1 MGASGTPPVP
11 GTARQVGT
19 EGEEGEMPKRHDHRH
34 AAGPR
39 EPLTWQ
45 VPQGLEGEE
54 GRPRGGAG

>member
-1 MGASGTPPVP
+1 MP